1 MRTGGATIR
10 QKLITLC
17 PTTFELASKKPN
29 FSDWVR
35 DKLRSERNRLELTDQ
50 AGKDALKI
58 IKNTTSISN
67 HELLYH
73 VERRSPEEIKA
84 LIAILRNG
92 LQ

>member
-1 MRTGGATIR
+1 MR

-17 PTTFELASKKPN
+17 PTTYELASKKSN

-35 DKLRSERNRLELTDQ
+35 NKLRSERNKLEYSDQ
-50 AGKDALKI
+50 SGKEALAI

-67 HELLYH
+67 HELLFH
-73 VERRSPEEIKA
+73 LERRSPEEIKA

-92 LQ
+92 LE

>member
-1 MRTGGATIR
+1 MR
-10 QKLITLC
+10 QKMGTLC
-17 PTTFELASKKPN
+17 PVTFEFASQKSN
-29 FSDWVR
+29 FSGGIR
-35 DKLRSERNRLELTDQ
+35 DQLRSERNKLELTDQ
-50 AGKDALKI
+50 SGKDALQI

-73 VERRSPEEIKA
+73 LERRSPEEIKA

>member
-1 MRTGGATIR
+1 MR
-10 QKLITLC
+10 QKMITLC

-29 FSDWVR
+29 LSNWVR
-35 DKLRSERNRLELTDQ
+35 DKLRTERNRLELTDQ
-50 AGKDALKI
+50 SGKDALQI

-73 VERRSPEEIKA
+73 LERRSPEEIKA

>member
-1 MRTGGATIR
+1 MR

-17 PTTFELASKKPN
+17 PVTWELASKKPN
-29 FSDWVR
+29 FSAWIR
-35 DKLRSERNRLELTDQ
+35 NQLRSERNKLELTDQ
-50 AGKDALKI
+50 SGKDALQI

-73 VERRSPEEIKA
+73 LERRSPEEIKA